1 MGRGRW
7 GGADILFWKPPG
19 ILKFFIY
26 PWKLQTKQS
35 FIPKNFT
42 KLYVTFLL
50 RPKAL
55 EIPQFFLDH
64 HWKYYVAFIITPRNS
79 TCFFFNTHGNSI
91 SSPPPFLSIP
101 EKKKHGVLSTY
112 FFQKPP
118 GIFLFYLPP
127 GNFRQKKAPPL

>member
-7 GGADILFWKPPG
+7 REQTYFFENPLEFLG
-19 ILKFFIY
+19 FFIY

-35 FIPKNFT
+35 FIPRNST

-79 TCFFFNTHGNSI
+79 TWFFFNTPGNSI

-101 EKKKHGVLSTY
+101 EKNKHGGLSTY

-118 GIFLFYLPP
+118 GIFLFYFTPVNSTKLC
-127 GNFRQKKAPPL
+127 

>member
-1 MGRGRW
+1 M
-7 GGADILFWKPPG
+7 GGADILFWKTPG
-19 ILKFFIY
+19 ILRFFIY

-35 FIPKNFT
+35 FIPRNST

-79 TCFFFNTHGNSI
+79 TCFFFNTPGNSI

-101 EKKKHGVLSTY
+101 KKKKTWGVEHILFSKTLWN
-112 FFQKPP
+112 FS
-118 GIFLFYLPP
+118 FLFTPWE
-127 GNFRQKKAPPL
+127 FQTKKAPPL